1 MRSQRLSVLDDIK
14 AEYDL
19 VFAGGGTAAC
29 IIASRLATAFP
40 ELTILVLESGPT
52 TKDKKEH
59 IQPGQF
65 LAHSAPLSK
74 TMKFYTS
81 TPSEHVDGR
90 SVIVPSARCIGGGSS
105 VNFMIYNRPSASD
118 FHDWENEFGN
128 PGWGA
133 KDMIPMLQKAETYEI
148 EPSKPT
154 HGSSG
159 PLKVSF
165 GGDAMLDIGRQ
176 FLETGAKFERDRPI
190 CDEGNGLNED
200 SINVFFRCP
209 KWISSDGRRSDVAH
223 HYIYN
228 KSLGNLSVF
237 DGCLVNRVGIENG
250 VATGVEFLLDKRVY
264 GFAPQDVRT
273 VKARRLVVVSAGTM
287 GSPLILERS
296 GIGKKEILEKAGIS
310 LVHELSGVGE
320 NYQDHPFYASPYI
333 ADPNSATL
341 DSIFR
346 GDPETWT
353 IASAQWEKDG
363 SGLLST
369 NIESCIKIRPRPE
382 ELTELGPDFTDYWN
396 SVLANKPDKPLFWIT
411 VSPGLPVDQS
421 ALPSV
426 RYMVSACILGYPAS
440 RGYLHISSVDPCAAP
455 DFHAGYLSDPADV
468 IALRWAYKKC
478 RELTR
483 RLPAFRG
490 ALGPAHPQFPQDS
503 SAALTDVG
511 PLPLEAPK
519 IVYSAEDDEAIDT
532 NVRQSVQ
539 TAWHSVCHSLF
550 MPGLYIDVLLQ
561 LGTCAMK
568 SLAQGGVVDSK
579 LNVYG
584 IANLKVADMSIA
596 PSNVNSNTYS
606 TAHLTQSPILPFKY
620 RLSTTFTG
628 GKSVGDQKTRQ
639 SMRFSR
645 CCFSALAGFPA
656 SARTGGSVVELLSV
670 QHGAEPA
677 RPSLAGGLTLALSAD
692 HGDRDVQ
699 RLRAAY
705 SISKTCTAVLT
716 AFQEV
721 TCGETTATM
730 RVRTASVVTLNAIQA
745 STDAFPPLKSAVSA
759 VIVVLELSEKAK
771 SNKKGCEHIAKR
783 SAQLVQDIWRQ
794 TKDFNVALP
803 AEVENSFVQIEKLF
817 KEIEEFFE
825 ALKKENFL
833 ERFARQD
840 RNKSQVEE
848 YGRLLDEA
856 MSHFSINLELAT
868 HRLHVESAAAD
879 QKRHAAVLAVSRMS
893 ESERVQL
900 LTQIRGK
907 GTSIWGSMRPCG

>member
-1 MRSQRLSVLDDIK
+1 MSTSAPHAIQT
-14 AEYDL
+14 EYDL
-19 VFAGGGTAAC
+19 VFAGGGTAGC

-40 ELTILVLESGPT
+40 DLTILVLESGPT

-81 TPSEHVDGR
+81 TPSEHVSGR

-118 FHDWENEFGN
+118 FDDWENEFGN

-133 KDMIPMLQKAETYEI
+133 KDMIPMLQKAETYDI
-148 EPSKPT
+148 EPGKPT

-176 FLETGAKFERDRPI
+176 FLETGAKFEKDRPI
-190 CDEGNGLNED
+190 SDEGNGLDED

-237 DGCLVNRVGIENG
+237 DGCLVNRVVIENG

-264 GFAPQDVRT
+264 VSAPQDVRT

-296 GIGKKEILEKAGIS
+296 GIGKKGILEKAGIS
-310 LVHELSGVGE
+310 LVYVLSGVGE
-320 NYQDHPFYASPYI
+320 NYQDHPFYASPHI

-346 GDPETWT
+346 GDPETWR

-369 NIESCIKIRPRPE
+369 NSIESCIKIRPRPE
-382 ELTELGPDFTDYWN
+382 ELAELGLDFTDYWN

-421 ALPSV
+421 ALPPV
-426 RYMVSACILGYPAS
+426 RYMVSACILGYPVS
-440 RGYLHISSVDPCAAP
+440 RGYLHISSADPYAAP
-455 DFHAGYLSDPADV
+455 DFQAGYLSDIFSPADV

-478 RELTR
+478 RKLTR

-490 ALGPAHPQFPQDS
+490 ALGPAHPQFFQDS
-503 SAALTDVG
+503 PAALTDVG
-511 PLPLEAPK
+511 PAPLEASK
-519 IVYSAEDDEAIDT
+519 IVYSAEDDKAIDA

-539 TAWHSVCHSLF
+539 TIWHS
-550 MPGLYIDVLLQ
+550 

-568 SLAQGGVVDSK
+568 SLAQGGVVDNK

-606 TAHLTQSPILPFKY
+606 TAVAI
-620 RLSTTFTG
+620 G
-628 GKSVGDQKTRQ
+628 
-639 SMRFSR
+639 
-645 CCFSALAGFPA
+645 
-656 SARTGGSVVELLSV
+656 E
-670 QHGAEPA
+670 
-677 RPSLAGGLTLALSAD
+677 
-692 HGDRDVQ
+692 
-699 RLRAAY
+699 RAAVIIAEELGR
-705 SISKTCTAVLT
+705 SI
-716 AFQEV
+716 
-721 TCGETTATM
+721 
-730 RVRTASVVTLNAIQA
+730 
-745 STDAFPPLKSAVSA
+745 
-759 VIVVLELSEKAK
+759 
-771 SNKKGCEHIAKR
+771 
-783 SAQLVQDIWRQ
+783 
-794 TKDFNVALP
+794 
-803 AEVENSFVQIEKLF
+803 
-817 KEIEEFFE
+817 
-825 ALKKENFL
+825 
-833 ERFARQD
+833 
-840 RNKSQVEE
+840 
-848 YGRLLDEA
+848 
-856 MSHFSINLELAT
+856 
-868 HRLHVESAAAD
+868 
-879 QKRHAAVLAVSRMS
+879 
-893 ESERVQL
+893 
-900 LTQIRGK
+900 
-907 GTSIWGSMRPCG
+907 